1 MTRRIENLISKTM
14 LAAAL
19 AAMPGAMFAET
30 KSVAQERA
38 EVDAALAKKVRHEL
52 VMLPWLGVFD
62 NLAYRVEHGVVTLTG
77 QTIRPTIKSDAGNIV
92 KRLEGVK
99 QVVNN
104 IEVLPLS
111 RFDDDIRIRV
121 ARAVYGYPALQRYGM
136 GAQPPIRIV
145 VKNGEVA
152 LEGVVANEFD
162 RNVAF
167 LRANGV
173 GGVFQVTNN
182 LRIEGKRNL

>member
-1 MTRRIENLISKTM
+1 MTRKIDNLLNKTM

-19 AAMPGAMFAET
+19 LALPGAMFAET

-38 EVDAALAKKVRHEL
+38 ETDAALAKKVRHEL
-52 VMLPWLGVFD
+52 AMLPWLGVFD
-62 NLAYRVEHGVVTLTG
+62 NLAYSVEDGVVTLSG
-77 QTIRPTIKSDAGNIV
+77 QTIRPTIKSDSGNIV

-121 ARAVYGYPALQRYGM
+121 ARAVYGYPALQRYGF

-145 VKNGEVA
+145 VKNGDVS

-167 LRANGV
+167 LQANGV

-182 LRIEGKRNL
+182 LRIDGKG